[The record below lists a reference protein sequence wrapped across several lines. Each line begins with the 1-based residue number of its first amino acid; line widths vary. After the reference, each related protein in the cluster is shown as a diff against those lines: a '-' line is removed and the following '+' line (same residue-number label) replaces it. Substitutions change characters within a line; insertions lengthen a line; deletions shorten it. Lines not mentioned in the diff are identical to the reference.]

1 MAHRYYRPTLVFPP
15 SAEREI
21 ANHAHAAGEGVQE
34 FMRNAVLS
42 ALTGNAP
49 IAAPPPCVVPSLN
62 RIHQQLLHIAA
73 ALQNITDALG
83 DIDGTEDTETPAAI
97 AASDAAAAHGQRVAG
112 RILRGVEQPPGRAG
126 ESLGG
131 SDATDSST
139 AQIAGRPP
147 RKTKP

>member
-1 MAHRYYRPTLVFPP
+1 MKKYGLLLSAAEHKALKTAA
-15 SAEREI
+15 AERGLLMQDI
-21 ANHAHAAGEGVQE
+21 A
-34 FMRNAVLS
+34 RNAVLS

-49 IAAPPPCVVPSLN
+49 IAAPPPSVVPSLH

-97 AASDAAAAHGQRVAG
+97 AVSNAAAAHGQRVAG